1 MKLIHYILIAAPVA
15 LAGIAA
21 AYPKAW
27 PAVLGLLLVAH
38 TIAVFTHKPGAEA
51 VIAELEADAAKV
63 KVEQ

>member
-1 MKLIHYILIAAPVA
+1 MKAKHLALLAAPVL
-15 LAGIAA
+15 LAGLAA

-51 VIAELEADAAKV
+51 VIEELEADAAKV

>member
-15 LAGIAA
+15 LAATAA